1 MNHMHL
7 PPHCVPNLLSAG
19 KRCFCHSRTCVDDI
33 LSSHISAITTTAQ
46 PVTTKA
52 VQVHNHEFRCGGYV
66 CHRHQ
71 KCVIEENRHKQLHFR
86 CEDHSDHHTPH
97 CVPNLLS
104 AGKHCLCISR
114 SCVDNILISLVSGH
128 EVSGLICADHDD
140 HFCHSN
146 QLHECRHVPDVNE
159 HCFCSTQECV
169 FGIYILLFILLFN
182 IYVIGSY
189 HILTLILLKENGKL
203 VYK

>member
-1 MNHMHL
+1 MDPNNFVVLLAVWLSIGLSTSFLLDSTEFRCGDNVCKKHQKCVIEENRHKLLHFTCEDHTVHL

-71 KCVIEENRHKQLHFR
+71 
-86 CEDHSDHHTPH
+86 
-97 CVPNLLS
+97 
-104 AGKHCLCISR
+104 
-114 SCVDNILISLVSGH
+114 
-128 EVSGLICADHDD
+128 
-140 HFCHSN
+140 
-146 QLHECRHVPDVNE
+146 
-159 HCFCSTQECV
+159 
-169 FGIYILLFILLFN
+169 
-182 IYVIGSY
+182 
-189 HILTLILLKENGKL
+189 
-203 VYK
+203 